1 MVLKIFRVTILVSW
15 LVVAFISALVGNI
28 DKAIYAM
35 LLAIL
40 MQLNIIDSKE
50 SK

>member
-1 MVLKIFRVTILVSW
+1 MVLMIFRVTILVRW
-15 LVVAFISALVGNI
+15 LVVAFISALAGNV
-28 DKAIYAM
+28 DKAVFAM

-50 SK
+50 SM